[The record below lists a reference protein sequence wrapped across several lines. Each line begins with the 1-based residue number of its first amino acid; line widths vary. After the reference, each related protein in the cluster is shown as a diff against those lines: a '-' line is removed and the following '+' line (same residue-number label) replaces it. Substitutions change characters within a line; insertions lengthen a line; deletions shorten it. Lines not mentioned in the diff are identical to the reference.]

1 LDKAKSIIFYPL
13 KFSNLIKLKY
23 IFIII
28 ALILAI
34 AYSVYAGISKSAVY
48 YYRVS
53 EIYQKQVKSENIK
66 VSGIVKKG
74 SVLKD
79 MSKVEFKIS
88 ENDKEIKVIYNGI
101 LPDAFSEDNEV
112 IVEGFFDRNNKILYA
127 KSILTKCPSRYEKF
141 NN

>member
-1 LDKAKSIIFYPL
+1 LDKAFVFCPL

-53 EIYQKQVKSENIK
+53 EIYEKPIKSKNIK
-66 VSGIVKKG
+66 LSGIVKKG
-74 SVLKD
+74 SILKNIN
-79 MSKVEFKIS
+79 KVEFIIF

-101 LPDAFSEDNEV
+101 LPDAFSENNEV
-112 IVEGFFDRNNKILYA
+112 IVEGLFDRNNKILYA
-127 KSILTKCPSRYEKF
+127 KNILTKCPSRYEKL